1 MVDNKDRKQDTL
13 LKACLKTVVIL
24 VLLST
29 IGFVVSYMLMF
40 GFEKIFKV
48 NDNYTVFELMYKE
61 GASVKYFSSAK
72 IKIVIQTMIYMICV
86 FIMFLVTLN
95 IYFKRHILTKK
106 DSIFYSLFVFLLL
119 YSSSFILIRI
129 GIKTIN
135 DVIESFNNVVL
146 TYNTN
151 TFENYLKK
159 LSNLRMLVTIIYSF
173 GATLTCLFSL
183 IIIRSGVDEVKEL
196 DKANEEKKKSE
207 DVKKVVVKKV
217 ELPKEVKV
225 EEKKEETK
233 ENVKEETKE
242 EAKKEVKEV
251 TEEVKEIPKEEDL
264 PKKEDIP
271 EEIKIIKKDNVSEE
285 KEDSKANINIAS
297 ELDEEEKRIVSEL
310 NGMLDKITIN
320 KEEKKAKEETKV
332 SFVGQS
338 KKKKK

>member
-1 MVDNKDRKQDTL
+1 MVDIKDRKQDSL
-13 LKACLKTVVIL
+13 LKACLKTIVIL

-29 IGFVVSYMLMF
+29 IGFVVSYVLMF
-40 GFEKIFKV
+40 AFERLFKV
-48 NDNYTVFELMYKE
+48 DDNYTVFELMYKE
-61 GASVKYFSSAK
+61 GASIKYFSSAK

-86 FIMFLVTLN
+86 FVMFLVTLN
-95 IYFKRHILTKK
+95 IYFKKHVLSKK
-106 DSIFYSLFVFLLL
+106 ASIFYSLFIFILL

-129 GIKTIN
+129 GIKAIN

-173 GATLTCLFSL
+173 GATITCLFSL

-196 DKANEEKKKSE
+196 DKSNEEKKSSE
-207 DVKKVVVKKV
+207 AVKKVVVKKI
-217 ELPKEVKV
+217 ELPKEEK
-225 EEKKEETK
+225 EEKEEDKKEE
-233 ENVKEETKE
+233 VKD
-242 EAKKEVKEV
+242 
-251 TEEVKEIPKEEDL
+251 IPKEEDI

-271 EEIKIIKKDNVSEE
+271 EEIKIIKKDDISEE
-285 KEDSKANINIAS
+285 KEDKKSNINIAD

-310 NGMLDKITIN
+310 NGMLDKISIN
-320 KEEKKAKEETKV
+320 KEEKKDKEETKV